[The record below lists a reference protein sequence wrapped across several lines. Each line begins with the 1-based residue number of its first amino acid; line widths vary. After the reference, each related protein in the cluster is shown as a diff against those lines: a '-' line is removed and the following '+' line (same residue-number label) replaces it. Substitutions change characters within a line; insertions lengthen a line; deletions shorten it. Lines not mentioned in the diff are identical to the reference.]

1 MPDWL
6 SLARDA
12 YTASTT
18 YFDSSIRPEIESAL
32 RQFQGVHA
40 PNSKYMSDAYRAR
53 SRIFRPKT
61 RSVIRKNEA
70 IAAEALF
77 STLDV
82 VNISPED
89 DTNENQ
95 QAASALM
102 QALMQYRLTK
112 SIPWFLTA
120 MASYQE
126 AQSIG
131 VTISKQ
137 YWEFNPKN
145 GRDKPCIELIP
156 PENFR
161 VDAGANWADPINSS
175 PYLIRLIPMY
185 VKDVM
190 ARMRGETDGLE
201 PRWTP
206 MSEAQ
211 IKSAI
216 KPYGDSTRLLRE
228 GQRTDSKDAAH
239 SISQFSIVWV
249 HEVTMNWEGEDV
261 VYHTLGAEA
270 MLDKPRPLSDVI
282 WHGERPYVMG
292 ISVIE
297 AHKAYTGGVTRITK
311 DIQAEINENANQRM
325 DNVKYAMNK
334 RWLARRD
341 RQVDIRSI
349 VRNVPNSVT
358 MVTDIN
364 EDVKAVETPDV
375 TSSAY
380 QEQDRLNLD
389 FDDVSGAFSS
399 SSVQSNRRLNETVGG
414 MNILTSNAN
423 QISGYQLRTWVETW
437 VEPVLRQLIKLER
450 EYETDATILAL
461 AGKKAQQYAQGLSEI
476 TDDILAQDL
485 ALSVNVGM
493 GATNP
498 HDQVQNFMSAM
509 DSVRNLLA
517 DGVLQQYGLKI
528 GEVIKEIFGKL
539 GYRDGSRFFG
549 MDGEADPQVAALTQQ
564 VQALQAQ
571 LEAKENPALVQAQ
584 VEKIYAEIEA
594 MRLDVMKSG
603 AESAKAA
610 IEAAE
615 TVAAIPDVAPIA
627 DNILTTA
634 QTQAPWALEQVAP
647 AEGVERESA
656 MGQDFAEDS
665 DGVAENG

>member
-6 SLARDA
+6 NLARDA
-12 YTASTT
+12 YSASTT
-18 YFDSSIRPEIESAL
+18 YFDSSIRPEIEASL

-40 PNSKYMSDAYRAR
+40 PNSKYLSDAYKAR

-61 RSVIRKNEA
+61 RGVIRKNEA
-70 IAAEALF
+70 VAAEALF

-82 VNISPED
+82 VSITPED
-89 DTNENQ
+89 DTNEMQ
-95 QAASALM
+95 QVSAEVM
-102 QALMQYRLTK
+102 QALMQYRLSK
-112 SIPWFLTA
+112 SLPWFLLA
-120 MASYQE
+120 MGAYQE
-126 AQSIG
+126 AQAVG
-131 VTISKQ
+131 VVISKQ
-137 YWEFNPKN
+137 YWDFNPAR
-145 GRDKPCIELIP
+145 GVDKPCIELIP

-161 VDAGANWADPINSS
+161 LDAGVDWTDPIGTS
-175 PYLIRLIPMY
+175 PYIIRMIPMY
-185 VKDVM
+185 VKDVR
-190 ARMRGETDGLE
+190 ARMEEGGNGMAPKWKSMTE
-201 PRWTP
+201 
-206 MSEAQ
+206 SQ
-211 IKSAI
+211 IKAAL

-228 GQRTDSKDAAH
+228 GQRTDPKDGAH
-239 SISQFSIVWV
+239 PISPFSIVWV
-249 HEVTMNWEGEDV
+249 HEVTMNWDGEDV
-261 VYHTLGAEA
+261 VYHTLGTEA
-270 MLDKPRPLSDVI
+270 MLDTPRPLKEVI
-282 WHGERPYVMG
+282 WHGERPYVLG
-292 ISVIE
+292 LSVVE
-297 AHKAYTGGVTRITK
+297 AHKAYPGGVSRLTR
-311 DIQAEINENANQRM
+311 DIQQEINEIANQRI
-325 DNVKYAMNK
+325 DNVKYVMNK
-334 RWLARRD
+334 RWFVRRD

-358 MVTDIN
+358 MVNNID
-364 EDVKAVETPDV
+364 EDVKAIETADV
-375 TSSAY
+375 TASSF

-399 SSVQSNRRLNETVGG
+399 SSVQSNRKLNETVGG

-437 VEPVLRQLIKLER
+437 VEPVLRQLLKLER
-450 EYETDATILAL
+450 EYETDLAVMAL
-461 AGKKAQQYAQGLSEI
+461 AGKKAKAYAQSLSVV
-476 TDDILAQDL
+476 TDEMLAQDL

-584 VEKIYAEIEA
+584 VEKIYAEIDA
-594 MRLDVMKSG
+594 MRLEVMKSG
-603 AESAKAA
+603 TESAKAA

-615 TVAAIPDVAPIA
+615 TVAAIPDVAPVA
-627 DNILTTA
+627 DNILMTA
-634 QTQAPWALEQVAP
+634 QTMAPWNLEAIAP
-647 AEGVERESA
+647 EEGVERESA
-656 MGQDFAEDS
+656 MKPEPAPGEKAP
-665 DGVAENG
+665 A